1 MKKYNSP
8 EIEIVES
15 INVVATSSEVE
26 SEKIPFTVSGDNYE
40 NYQL

>member
-1 MKKYNSP
+1 MKKYNAP

-26 SEKIPFTVSGDNYE
+26 SEKIPLYIME
-40 NYQL
+40 EAPYQF